1 MRRVERIVWH
11 TAAHGRNGMAF
22 DTTAAQIDQWHRER
36 GWDGIGYNVVIRF
49 DGTIEKGRDPDKI
62 PAAVQGLNTTT
73 YHLCFSGHGDIAPL
87 TPQQLQ
93 SGIQHTIE
101 MLDRYGLTERFL
113 AEPDGLIVMGHREV
127 NELVRRGLAPIPTS
141 KTCPGRLV
149 DMDAVR
155 ALIRAR
161 LNTQVQT
168 YHYDPRAAEQL
179 YRALKDLY
187 ATASALKL
195 ADDLL
200 AELNAFRKQPE
211 IDAIIERYLQHD
223 PPHLPP
229 KTGNPAGRNQP
240 KDGL

>member
-1 MRRVERIVWH
+1 MRKVERIVWH
-11 TAAHGRNGMAF
+11 TAAHGRNGVAF
-22 DTTAAQIDQWHRER
+22 DTTAAQIDRWHRER

-49 DGTIEKGRDPDKI
+49 DGTIEKGRDPNRI
-62 PAAVQGLNTTT
+62 PAAVQGLNKTT

-101 MLDRYGLTERFL
+101 MLERYGLTERFL

-155 ALIRAR
+155 AQIRAR
-161 LNTQVQT
+161 LTSQKNVVEAR
-168 YHYDPRAAEQL
+168 HASPLRYDPRAAEQL

-187 ATASALKL
+187 SAANALKL
-195 ADDLL
+195 SDDLL

-211 IDAIIERYLQHD
+211 IDAIIERYLQEVN
-223 PPHLPP
+223 
-229 KTGNPAGRNQP
+229 TV
-240 KDGL
+240 